1 MVAFIREVA
10 RDPVGMGAV
19 FPSSVQLSQAM
30 TMPVR
35 ALAGQP
41 ISVLEA
47 GAGTGA
53 VTRALIAELPA
64 GSRLDVIE
72 ANPRLAA
79 KLNRIADAQ
88 PVGNA
93 QIRVHRTRIEGHQAD
108 APYDVIASCLPLSN
122 FPPSTG

>member
-1 MVAFIREVA
+1 MWRSPRVAEIVWSRKVQSVRRNGLGVSFAADMVAFIREVA

-88 PVGNA
+88 PVGKA
-93 QIRVHRTRIEGHQAD
+93 QIR
-108 APYDVIASCLPLSN
+108 
-122 FPPSTG
+122 